1 MLRRLSIL
9 LPLAMLA
16 IAVGLRFLDPPA
28 VERLRS
34 AVFDEYQQLKPRVWT
49 DADVRILD
57 IDDASLERLGQWPW
71 PRTRTLLA
79 ELVDRLGDAGAAVVV
94 FDVVFAE
101 PDRTSPARIVPL
113 WRRSAGDV
121 DLHALLARLP
131 DHDREFAR
139 VMAEV
144 PTVLGMQLHD
154 GPLPRRPLR
163 KSGMAVGGDDP
174 RPFLPAFSGAVTNLP
189 ILDTAAAGIGS
200 FNSSTDRDGIIRHL
214 PLFVRLKGGDDTVT
228 GEVYPSLAAEAL
240 RVAQGPAAS
249 TYRLKTS
256 GASGQ
261 AAFGAHT
268 GMVEVRIGQSVVPTD
283 EKGRIWL
290 YDTGS
295 VPQRFLPAWEIFE
308 RNFDRSRVEGKIVLV
323 GTSAAGLKDLRSTPL
338 NPVAPG
344 VEVHAQGVE
353 QMILGEFLDRP
364 DWMTGFEF
372 LWLLLFGSGLILL
385 LSRWGAAWCALIAGG
400 GIAVSLAASWFAF
413 TQLGWLVDPIY
424 PSIAV
429 VLLYLVQSLLQYL
442 RTESE
447 RRQVR
452 GAFSRYLSPAVVE
465 RLARDPGSLRLGGE
479 TRPMTL
485 MFCDI
490 RGFTAIS
497 ETLEAEE
504 LTSFINRFLTPMT
517 DIILHSG
524 GTIDKYMGDAI
535 MAFWNAPLDD
545 PEHAGHAARAAL
557 EMTSSLSV
565 LNNDWQAAALAA
577 GRPYRMVAIGIGL
590 NTGQCC
596 VGNVGSEQRFDYSAL
611 GDTVNL
617 ASRLEG
623 QSKTYGVS
631 IVAGAAT
638 VADSAELAWLELD
651 LIRVKGKDNAVRIYA
666 LLGDESVASEPWFR
680 LTRMAQAEMLTAY
693 RAQEWQRAR
702 SALDRVRE
710 AAGGQLDDLCD
721 LFERRLRAFEE
732 KAPAEPWDG
741 VYAAAEK

>member
-121 DLHALLARLP
+121 DLDALLARLP